1 MLTDGVLDGEVV
13 VVTERV
19 TELLEEIEFEVD
31 GEGEELAKSTGL

>member
-19 TELLEEIEFEVD
+19 TELLEEIEFEVIL
-31 GEGEELAKSTGL
+31 GEAVYPTQP